1 MCVRV
6 DHVDFRRK
14 EREDEV
20 EKGWKGME
28 RDGKRIVV
36 KERERERETKQKFEL
51 PTCRKSV
58 G

>member
-1 MCVRV
+1 
-6 DHVDFRRK
+6 
-14 EREDEV
+14 
-20 EKGWKGME
+20 ME

-36 KERERERETKQKFEL
+36 KERERERETKQKFEF